1 MADSNPFLQRS
12 ERSDDVPPAVDNP
25 FATPASR
32 AAASAALAATVSAAS
47 NPAVQRAAATGSTL
61 VQHGVDSGWSI
72 KVGSVW
78 LPGCCGGESVRVP
91 VRWHLTLV
99 AVPVLTVLN
108 VFYNGLHESN
118 GQSGIANVFMNL
130 VNVPLLILAVL
141 FHEIGH
147 LLVAKAH
154 NMVPKAI
161 VLWPLGGLTVH
172 HGPDASLGQRIRIAI
187 AGPLMHVPMAIAWM
201 ALFAATGCRYSVG
214 VIGYEPGQWVV
225 AAGIFAAQAELNV
238 TLLLF
243 NLLVPCTPLDGAT
256 ILVCLLAGC
265 GLPYV
270 RVAKVVVA
278 VACLAMCF
286 LCVGV
291 LLALLSG
298 RFDPT
303 LTILATLCC
312 AWRTRRLHKAVG
324 NGVASVQKHP
334 LFKTLPPDPTRDDS
348 SSSGARSRVASLFG
362 RGGGDSSSGSGL
374 RVATAPQRPAEPTE
388 AQRMFGT
395 GRPAE
400 QTEAQAMFGVTVHG
414 TAPLEAPRPNA
425 IWPPPSFQP
434 D

>member
-12 ERSDDVPPAVDNP
+12 ERSDDVPFAADNP

-32 AAASAALAATVSAAS
+32 AAASAALTAAVSAAS
-47 NPAVQRAAATGSTL
+47 NPSVQRAAATGSTL
-61 VQHGVDSGWSI
+61 VQHGVDSGWSV

-99 AVPVLTVLN
+99 AVPLLTLAN

-118 GQSGIANVFMNL
+118 GQSGITNLFMNL

-141 FHEIGH
+141 LHEIGH

-154 NMVPKAI
+154 GMVPKAV

-172 HGPDASLGQRIRIAI
+172 HGPDASLGQRIRIAL
-187 AGPLMHVPMAIAWM
+187 AGPLMHVPMAAAWM
-201 ALFAATGCRYSVG
+201 GLFASTGCRYSVG
-214 VIGYEPGQWVV
+214 VIGYEAGQWVV

-243 NLLVPCTPLDGAT
+243 NLLVPCTPLDAAT

-265 GLPYV
+265 GLPHV

-278 VACLAMCF
+278 VASLALCC
-286 LCVGV
+286 LCVAV

-303 LTILATLCC
+303 LSLLATLCC
-312 AWRTRRLHKAVG
+312 AWRTRKLHRAVG
-324 NGVASVQKHP
+324 NGVAAVQKHP
-334 LFKTLPPDPTRDDS
+334 LFKTLPPDPTRDGDGGGAGGGGGGGG
-348 SSSGARSRVASLFG
+348 GARSRVASLFR
-362 RGGGDSSSGSGL
+362 RGGGDEPAGL
-374 RVATAPQRPAEPTE
+374 RVATAPVRPAEPTE
-388 AQRMFGT
+388 AQRMFGV
-395 GRPAE
+395 ASIN
-400 QTEAQAMFGVTVHG
+400 G

>member
-1 MADSNPFLQRS
+1 MHADGAAWMVLR
-12 ERSDDVPPAVDNP
+12 
-25 FATPASR
+25 ATAAAIGRRIGSSPAS
-32 AAASAALAATVSAAS
+32 
-47 NPAVQRAAATGSTL
+47 GS
-61 VQHGVDSGWSI
+61 G
-72 KVGSVW
+72 
-78 LPGCCGGESVRVP
+78 
-91 VRWHLTLV
+91 
-99 AVPVLTVLN
+99 
-108 VFYNGLHESN
+108 
-118 GQSGIANVFMNL
+118 
-130 VNVPLLILAVL
+130 
-141 FHEIGH
+141 
-147 LLVAKAH
+147 
-154 NMVPKAI
+154 
-161 VLWPLGGLTVH
+161 
-172 HGPDASLGQRIRIAI
+172 
-187 AGPLMHVPMAIAWM
+187 
-201 ALFAATGCRYSVG
+201 
-214 VIGYEPGQWVV
+214 
-225 AAGIFAAQAELNV
+225 AGIFAAQAELNV

-243 NLLVPCTPLDGAT
+243 NLLKPARCSTAPPFSPARRLRAAVMR
-256 ILVCLLAGC
+256 
-265 GLPYV
+265 
-270 RVAKVVVA
+270 RVAKVAA
-278 VACLAMCF
+278 VACLRVL

-374 RVATAPQRPAEPTE
+374 RVATAPQRPDEPTE